1 MGVYIW
7 GTGQLCWHVIHDLPQ
22 VEILGFIDSYKK
34 AEIFADKPVYYP
46 KDIVNLEYDAIIVA
60 VAQTKAILETIDEL
74 QIDRSGVIFAYGNTV
89 LEDLNKDYGF
99 VEKICGKDLC
109 ERIRDRYHLVRCI
122 DSELTEQTYFD
133 GSSIGGSMYRNDYVR
148 IKTLELLVKEI
159 RENGVAGNM
168 AELGVF
174 KGDFAQYLNAALP
187 NRKLYLFDT
196 FYGFDEA
203 ELQKEVQGEERLV
216 VREVFKNRVGV
227 ELVSKKMPY
236 KDSVVFKVGYFPES
250 LDGLE
255 DQFALVSIDCDF
267 EESILEGIRYFL
279 PRLSEGGFIMI
290 HDYNNYLGCARKA
303 ITRYEEMTGRKIAKV
318 PVCDN
323 QGSLILTK

>member
-1 MGVYIW
+1 MRVYIW

-22 VEILGFIDSYKK
+22 AEITGFIDSHKK
-34 AEIFADKPVYYP
+34 TDIFADKPVYLP
-46 KDIVNLEYDAIIVA
+46 KDMVNQEYDAIIVA
-60 VAQTKAILETIDEL
+60 VAQTKEILKTIDEL
-74 QIDRSGVIFAYGNTV
+74 RIDRSRVIFAYGNTV
-89 LEDLNKDYGF
+89 LEDLNTDYDF

-109 ERIRDRYHLVRCI
+109 GRIRDRYHLVRCI
-122 DSELTEQTYFD
+122 DSDLTDHPYFD

-159 RENGVAGNM
+159 RENEVSGNM

-187 NRKLYLFDT
+187 DRKLYLFDT
-196 FYGFDEA
+196 FDGFDEE
-203 ELQKEVQGEERLV
+203 ELQKEVRGEERLV
-216 VREVFKNRVGV
+216 VREVFKNSVGA
-227 ELVSKKMPY
+227 ELVSQKMPY
-236 KDSVVFKVGYFPES
+236 ANSVIFKVGYFPES

-255 DQFALVSIDCDF
+255 DTFALVSIDCDF
-267 EESILEGIRYFL
+267 EDSILEGISYFL
-279 PRLSEGGFIMI
+279 PRLSEGGFIMV

-303 ITRYEEMTGRKIAKV
+303 IARYEEMMAKRIAKV
-318 PVCDN
+318 PICDN